1 MTRRQ
6 RGDLEVV
13 ILLIVIFITCSVS
26 HRDEDLRNDVPGMPV
41 VEAHR

>member
-6 RGDLEVV
+6 RDDLEVV

-26 HRDEDLRNDVPGMPV
+26 LRSEDLRNDVPGTPV
-41 VEAHR
+41 VEANR